1 MSPGGTTGMLVQGD
15 GAQPSLPVLTDEDGV
30 RIIRTIDLFIILTS
44 ITINYHITHIC
55 NSEIYSLISSIETN

>member
-30 RIIRTIDLFIILTS
+30 S
-44 ITINYHITHIC
+44 IPIVT
-55 NSEIYSLISSIETN
+55 

>member
-30 RIIRTIDLFIILTS
+30 SKVNI
-44 ITINYHITHIC
+44 ITIIGFFIFM
-55 NSEIYSLISSIETN
+55 